1 MIFCVFNLFDVFLVV
16 SMLVG
21 VWILIGGIVG
31 VVVLSF
37 IFIFVFW

>member
-1 MIFCVFNLFDVFLVV
+1 MIFCVFNLFDVFLEVN
-16 SMLVG
+16 MLVG

-31 VVVLSF
+31 VVLLSF